1 MRTRGILLI
10 RDAIFVLG
18 VYPSQS
24 KLRMVRSELKHDL
37 KVTLATLLED
47 WRTLC
52 NKLIGQLQ
60 AHTDALQ
67 KHLEWF
73 TSIGDKESSDVIRS
87 NCISCLAY
95 LANLY
100 LTIAP
105 TDYPTAPTMEF
116 CCDNTLSALGRLTEG
131 MVMEEYSYFDLL
143 LGVSKSPPT
152 RAYLSPRQRR
162 CAGKELWRGS
172 GLVHLS
178 FRWKRPPSWFD
189 GGRLLPIHTH
199 CTRRNFL
206 TANLPCS
213 PLCLYLRMAERRIRS
228 IQTSYLLRHEQR
240 QESDFFS
247 LFRGIFLA
255 TI

>member
-37 KVTLATLLED
+37 KVILATLLKD

-52 NKLIGQLQ
+52 SKLIGQLQ

-73 TSIGDKESSDVIRS
+73 TSVGDKESSDVVRS

-95 LANLY
+95 LADLY
-100 LTIAP
+100 LIIAP
-105 TDYPTAPTMEF
+105 TDYPTAPAMEF
-116 CCDNTLSALGRLTEG
+116 FCDTALSTLGRLTEG

-143 LGVSKSPPT
+143 LGVSKSPH
-152 RAYLSPRQRR
+152 ASACLSPRQRR
-162 CAGKELWRGS
+162 CAGREL
-172 GLVHLS
+172 
-178 FRWKRPPSWFD
+178 
-189 GGRLLPIHTH
+189 
-199 CTRRNFL
+199 
-206 TANLPCS
+206 
-213 PLCLYLRMAERRIRS
+213 
-228 IQTSYLLRHEQR
+228 
-240 QESDFFS
+240 
-247 LFRGIFLA
+247 
-255 TI
+255 